1 MTNLLPYAIAW
12 GVLVLVVIG
21 LAVMRKSVAKKE
33 DDFVHLSGDMSV
45 VANQTEVASKLE
57 AIDKWGKCSRSSQSS
72 PERFLLLCMRSSFG
86 KPVPRR
92 ACGSRR
98 RGQGAGFQWLRVR

>member
-57 AIDKWGKCSRSSQSS
+57 AIDKWGKMLTIVAVITGAILAVVYALQLWEASST
-72 PERFLLLCMRSSFG
+72 
-86 KPVPRR
+86 
-92 ACGSRR
+92 
-98 RGQGAGFQWLRVR
+98 AGLR

>member
-57 AIDKWGKCSRSSQSS
+57 AIDKWGKMLTIVAVITGAILAVVYALQLWDASST
-72 PERFLLLCMRSSFG
+72 
-86 KPVPRR
+86 
-92 ACGSRR
+92 
-98 RGQGAGFQWLRVR
+98 AGLR